1 MRSNRISYGRD
12 DGFRPAQGNRPE
24 KAHRR
29 GYGREA
35 VHDAGRNRGDAR
47 IMPRTSK
54 GPRLWKR
61 PVRRKNGRIVA
72 ASVWIIK
79 DGGEHIATGCLAEPS
94 GKRPRAKAERA
105 LAAYIA
111 DKYQPPRKTRDVD
124 MIDIADVL
132 SIYRQ
137 DHAIG
142 KPHPRSSTDD
152 RAAERVLWWQNA
164 GRYQLRALCG
174 VCQDAWQSRRRA
186 PRS

>member
-72 ASVWIIK
+72 ASVWI
-79 DGGEHIATGCLAEPS
+79 GGGGGGRGAAGGRAGPA
-94 GKRPRAKAERA
+94 GGGPRAK
-105 LAAYIA
+105 
-111 DKYQPPRKTRDVD
+111 
-124 MIDIADVL
+124 
-132 SIYRQ
+132 
-137 DHAIG
+137 
-142 KPHPRSSTDD
+142 
-152 RAAERVLWWQNA
+152 
-164 GRYQLRALCG
+164 
-174 VCQDAWQSRRRA
+174 
-186 PRS
+186 